1 MANKR
6 GKEVDTTFLSLD
18 HASERGFIHRDYLA
32 HCLRWSHVA
41 KFLNAGGLYKT
52 AHVLDVGC
60 GRETPLPKLLYSSRL
75 THTTGSY
82 TGVDVGPILEPKSIN
97 TTTGK
102 FRMELHPK
110 TDFLK
115 FTGRK
120 DGYNVI
126 VSFEVMEHVEPHHT
140 SMLLRRIREK
150 LAVGGTAFVSTPC
163 YDQKTGAADNHVN
176 EMSFQAFKA
185 LVELAGFTVVD
196 VWGTFASQ
204 RDYKKELGKNGLDI
218 QDVFDKLNEYYDSNV
233 LACLF
238 APLFPELARNC
249 IWKLQGNPTKPAL
262 APAIVKDLQARPEA
276 HSSSARWAADFAKI
290 LKECKK

>member
-6 GKEVDTTFLSLD
+6 GKEVDTTFLSMETACD
-18 HASERGFIHRDYLA
+18 RGFIHRDYLA
-32 HCLRWSHVA
+32 HCLRFSHIA
-41 KFLNAGGLYKT
+41 KFLNAGGRYKT
-52 AHVLDVGC
+52 FHVLDVGC

-82 TGVDVGPILEPKSIN
+82 TGVDVGPIIEPKSIN
-97 TTTGK
+97 TSTGK

-115 FTGRK
+115 FTGRPT
-120 DGYNVI
+120 GYDVI
-126 VSFEVMEHVEPHHT
+126 VSFEVMEHVEPYHT
-140 SMLLRRIREK
+140 FQLLSRIRQK
-150 LAVGGTAFVSTPC
+150 LAAGGNGFISTPC
-163 YDQKTGAADNHVN
+163 YDQKAGAADNHVS
-176 EMSFQAFKA
+176 EFSFQAFKA
-185 LVELAGFTVVD
+185 LVELAGFTVVN

-204 RDYKKELGKNGLDI
+204 RDYKKELGKSGLDI

-249 IWKLQGNPTKPAL
+249 IWQLQASSTKPAL
-262 APAIVKDLQARPEA
+262 APAIVKDLQARPEV
-276 HSSSARWAADFAKI
+276 HSSSARWATDFAKI
-290 LKECKK
+290 LKEAKK